1 MSTNR
6 IKGSDGVVI
15 ESNAFLE
22 LPKALTK
29 TTNYAERAGMF
40 RYNSFLRSF
49 EGVLEFDDGS
59 LSYRRIPSLDDNG
72 RLSTSL
78 LPDSVVSGMQYMGTF
93 SVLTDDID
101 PPLGES
107 IYNALPVADSSNSGQ
122 YYIVRGIL
130 DSAIEHYTANTPTT
144 SPVIFTPV
152 NPSLQGNWL
161 EIKYYFDIDPVHPS
175 AKTVI
180 FAFGRLITSAIPTTG
195 HAGLQSLTTNSE
207 LTSSFTNDNNPSLET
222 AFTDGDWVIS
232 NGTSQ
237 QRLRST
243 RTSITAGQVA
253 FDRTFSN
260 STGRSFKN
268 SAGTAQTVLDNII
281 LNTLQRTGD
290 SMFDNGSPAEGR
302 LALVYGTA
310 AKPSICFTDS
320 SEDVENNS
328 GIDPTKWTDAGT
340 GLFRAGSGQ
349 IGFSSNAL
357 EKFRVENTRLV
368 IYQSGTNVATNP
380 SLQFN
385 SNTNTNNV
393 GISGINNTLSFSV
406 KNVEQVKFAD
416 KLSTF
421 NGSVTVGVNSSDT
434 LQVNAKSIFDADVTI
449 NGPLITT
456 GTNYFDK
463 DVRIKYNS
471 GIVFVPNSSTMT
483 GTVKMTSDGTGG
495 LGVYLS
501 SNDYNVSVYE
511 PGNLRRMYIGR
522 YGVKLPVLNP
532 LDDAVGEDGMIAYSP
547 QQQSTVQKING
558 HWVNI
563 GAGTVGSTSF
573 AVADWVLS
581 GSSYTYT
588 INRTGV
594 LDVRVQ
600 ELISGKY
607 YPVEVDSVAIN
618 GTTVVISIP
627 SSSDYRFNGRV
638 IMSA

>member
-29 TTNYAERAGMF
+29 KTNYAERAGMF

-93 SVLTDDID
+93 SVLSDDID

-107 IYNALPVADSSNSGQ
+107 IYNALPAASTTNSGQ

-130 DSAIEHYTANTPTT
+130 DSAINHYNTTTPTT
-144 SPVIFTPV
+144 SPVIFTPT
-152 NPSLQGNWL
+152 NPSSQGNWL
-161 EIKYYFDIDPVHPS
+161 EIKYYFSVDPVNPTS
-175 AKTVI
+175 KTVI
-180 FAFGRLITSAIPTTG
+180 FAFGRLITSAIPSTG
-195 HAGLQSLTTNSE
+195 HVGLTSLTSNTE
-207 LTSSFTNDNNPSLET
+207 LTAAFTNDNNPSAET

-232 NGTSQ
+232 NGTTQ

-260 STGRSFKN
+260 SIGRSFKN
-268 SAGTAQTVLDNII
+268 SAGTVQTVLDNSI

-302 LALVYGTA
+302 LALVYGSA
-310 AKPSICFTDS
+310 AKPAMCFTDS
-320 SEDVENNS
+320 SDDVEGNS

-340 GLFRAGSGQ
+340 GLFRAGAGQ

-357 EKFRVENTRLV
+357 EKLRIENTRV
-368 IYQSGTNVATNP
+368 VVYQSGTNVATNP

-385 SNTNTNNV
+385 SSTNTNNV
-393 GISGINNTLSFSV
+393 GISGINNTISFSV
-406 KNVEQVKFAD
+406 KNFEQVKFAD

-421 NGSVTVGVNSSDT
+421 NGSVTVGVGSSDL
-434 LQVNAKSIFDADVTI
+434 LQVNAKSNFDADVTI

-463 DVRIKYNS
+463 DVRVKYNS
-471 GIVFVPNSSTMT
+471 GLVFVPNASTMT
-483 GTVKMTSDGTGG
+483 GTVKMTSDGSGG
-495 LGVYLS
+495 LGIYLS
-501 SNDYNVSVYE
+501 NNDYNVSVYE

-532 LDDAVGEDGMIAYSP
+532 IDDAVGEDGMIAYSP
-547 QQQSTVQKING
+547 QQQSTIQKING
-558 HWVNI
+558 KWVNI
-563 GAGTVGSTSF
+563 GAGSVGSVTFNTS
-573 AVADWVLS
+573 DWVLN
-581 GSSYTYT
+581 GGYYTYT
-588 INRTGV
+588 ITRSGV
-594 LDVRVQ
+594 LNADVQ

-618 GTTVVISIP
+618 GTSVILSIP
-627 SSSDYRFNGRV
+627 STTDLRFNGRV
-638 IMSA
+638 ILTA